1 MFEGDLGALP
11 TADLLESAAAHR
23 AEVNRLD
30 ARLLEH
36 AQVYADHYHPST
48 CSPRPTR
55 RPSDGR
61 ERAIVLGGEGC
72 PEIAEFAPAEFGAMI
87 GISAGAAADFI
98 GQALALRHRLP
109 LTWARVQSGQ
119 ATPWKARKIATA
131 CLDLS
136 EDAARAVDHRVA
148 RVVDTL
154 TPGRLDR
161 IVEAAKKHAD
171 PEAARTKAEEKARER
186 GVYLSRCD
194 EHGTK
199 KIFIRTGSGAA
210 IRFNARIT
218 SIAEA
223 LKILG
228 DTACLQRRRAD
239 AVGIIADP
247 RYTEELLHQAHQ
259 HLRTTPPTA
268 TADPAPTADAT
279 TRAAAPP
286 GVPGADQHPTSTA
299 DATCR
304 SAAGRAIGDGEVTTA
319 NLGRARSKPAAA
331 APGRGAERG
340 VQRRD
345 PARDGDPFCG
355 WPGDE
360 GLLTD
365 WAEPGLHDAADRD
378 APHPSD
384 SDLPDPLDAPSK
396 EPIEAFDPGLCLDS
410 DDDGRPMDA
419 AARRAL
425 DARLAQI
432 RHDAHTS
439 HATRRPGNRLRP
451 GQTEVYVHLTDHTLA
466 TGTGV
471 LRAEHIGPL
480 LATQLSEL
488 VGHGPYTVKPVIDL
502 NDAVSV
508 DAYEIPDRIRERV
521 RLTHPVELFPYGTR
535 ETHPA
540 MDLDHIQPYDP
551 LGPPG
556 QTNTT
561 NLAPLRRLPHRVKTH
576 GRWTVRRLNRTT
588 IQWTT
593 PNGFTFTVDPTG
605 THRTPNP

>member
-1 MFEGDLGALP
+1 
-11 TADLLESAAAHR
+11 
-23 AEVNRLD
+23 
-30 ARLLEH
+30 
-36 AQVYADHYHPST
+36 HPSA

-72 PEIAEFAPAEFGAMI
+72 PEIVEFAPAEFGAMI

-119 ATPWKARKIATA
+119 ATPWKARKIAAA

-136 EDAARAVDHRVA
+136 EDAARTVDHRVA
-148 RVVDTL
+148 KVVDTL

-171 PEAARTKAEEKARER
+171 PEAARAKAAERARER
-186 GVYLSRCD
+186 GVYLGRCD

-210 IRFNARIT
+210 IRFDARIT

-259 HLRTTPPTA
+259 HLAPTPPTA
-268 TADPAPTADAT
+268 TAAPAPTTAPTSRPAASPVIPAADQPPTRTAAATTRSAAPVVALDVDQASVPTADAT
-279 TRAAAPP
+279 SRAAAPAVTDQAP
-286 GVPGADQHPTSTA
+286 APTVGAASRSATPPVVPAAGQAPALAADRISGA
-299 DATCR
+299 
-304 SAAGRAIGDGEVTTA
+304 AAGRAIDDGEVTTA
-319 NLGRARSKPAAA
+319 DLGPARTKPATL
-331 APGRGAERG
+331 APERGAERG

-345 PARDGDPFCG
+345 HARDGERCAG
-355 WPGDE
+355 WPDE
-360 GLLTD
+360 DGLLTD
-365 WAEPGLHDAADRD
+365 WGEPGPYDEADRD
-378 APHPSD
+378 APHPGD
-384 SDLPDPLDAPSK
+384 SDLPDPFDTPAR
-396 EPIEAFDPGLCLDS
+396 EPIEAFDPGLCPDP

-432 RHDAHTS
+432 RHDAHTT
-439 HATRRPGNRLRP
+439 HASPRSGRPGSRLRP

-471 LRAEHIGPL
+471 LRAENIGPL

-540 MDLDHIQPYDP
+540 MDLDHIQP
-551 LGPPG
+551 
-556 QTNTT
+556 
-561 NLAPLRRLPHRVKTH
+561 
-576 GRWTVRRLNRTT
+576 
-588 IQWTT
+588 
-593 PNGFTFTVDPTG
+593 
-605 THRTPNP
+605 

>member
-1 MFEGDLGALP
+1 MFEGDLTSLP

-23 AEVNRLD
+23 AEANRLD

-36 AQVYADHYHPST
+36 AQVYADHYHPSA

-136 EDAARAVDHRVA
+136 EDAARTVDHRVA
-148 RVVDTL
+148 KVVDTL

-171 PEAARTKAEEKARER
+171 PEAARAKAAERARER
-186 GVYLSRCD
+186 GVYLGRCD

-210 IRFNARIT
+210 IRFDARIT

-259 HLRTTPPTA
+259 HLAPTPPPPPTA
-268 TADPAPTADAT
+268 AADAALTTALTSRPAAPAVTPAADQPPARTADAT
-279 TRAAAPP
+279 TWSAAPPVTPAAGQAPAPAAAATRRPAAPAVGAGSGQAPAPIADASRSAAPTAVLNGDQASVPNADATSRAAAPP
-286 GVPGADQHPTSTA
+286 VTRGTDQGSVPNA
-299 DATCR
+299 DA
-304 SAAGRAIGDGEVTTA
+304 A
-319 NLGRARSKPAAA
+319 NRGA
-331 APGRGAERG
+331 APPGERLAERYAERG
-340 VQRRD
+340 AGHGAQRRD
-345 PARDGDPFCG
+345 RARDGDPCAG
-355 WPGDE
+355 RPGDD

-365 WAEPGLHDAADRD
+365 WAEPGPHDEADRD

-384 SDLPDPLDAPSK
+384 SDLPDPLDTPSK
-396 EPIEAFDPGLCLDS
+396 EPIEAF
-410 DDDGRPMDA
+410 
-419 AARRAL
+419 
-425 DARLAQI
+425 
-432 RHDAHTS
+432 
-439 HATRRPGNRLRP
+439 
-451 GQTEVYVHLTDHTLA
+451 
-466 TGTGV
+466 
-471 LRAEHIGPL
+471 
-480 LATQLSEL
+480 
-488 VGHGPYTVKPVIDL
+488 
-502 NDAVSV
+502 
-508 DAYEIPDRIRERV
+508 
-521 RLTHPVELFPYGTR
+521 
-535 ETHPA
+535 
-540 MDLDHIQPYDP
+540 
-551 LGPPG
+551 
-556 QTNTT
+556 
-561 NLAPLRRLPHRVKTH
+561 
-576 GRWTVRRLNRTT
+576 
-588 IQWTT
+588 
-593 PNGFTFTVDPTG
+593 
-605 THRTPNP
+605 